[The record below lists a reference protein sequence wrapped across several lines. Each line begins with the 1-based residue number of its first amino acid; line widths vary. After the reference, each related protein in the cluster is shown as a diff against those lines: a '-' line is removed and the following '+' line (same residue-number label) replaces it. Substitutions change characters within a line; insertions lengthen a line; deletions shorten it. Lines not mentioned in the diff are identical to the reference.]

1 MREKIRVLQ
10 YGALSGT
17 YGGMESYIAAQ
28 WKAVDRSKIQY
39 DFLVPENEEHVAYEE
54 DIERLGGR
62 ICKKW
67 VGRKR
72 GVLRHYIALYRFF
85 REHPYDVVV
94 GNFLNLNN
102 IDCLLFAWLFRV
114 PIRVAHAHAAA
125 VDYPSVPQK
134 ILAMAHHFCLKIT
147 ATHLF
152 ACSDLAG
159 KWLFGTLWKSKK
171 SYVIHNGIDTCKFSF
186 NPQVRDN
193 VRLEYGLSDKWVVG
207 HTGRFAVTKNHRFII
222 SVFKELCK
230 ITNDAVLVLVGKGV
244 LEQEI
249 RELVKIDN
257 LQDRVIFMGERENIQ
272 ELLQGMDIFL
282 FPSKSEGLGISL
294 IEAQATGLKCFASEK
309 VVPKDAAVTDLLTF
323 LPLEESPAFWAK
335 HILRAREYTRED
347 RSAYVRQMGYDA
359 SDSVDMVSKVYL
371 GMNS

>member
-1 MREKIRVLQ
+1 MSDKIRVLQ

-28 WKAVDRSKIQY
+28 WKAMDRSKIQY

-114 PIRVAHAHAAA
+114 PIRVAHAHTAG
-125 VDYPSVPQK
+125 VDYPSVLQQFLV
-134 ILAMAHHFCLKIT
+134 IVNHFFLKVL

-159 KWLFGTLWKSKK
+159 KWLFGSLWKSKK
-171 SYVIHNGIDTCKFSF
+171 SYVIHNGIDTHRFYF
-186 NPQVRDN
+186 NPQMRDK
-193 VRLEYGLSDKWVVG
+193 VRLEYGLSDKWVIG
-207 HTGRFAVTKNHRFII
+207 HTGRFAEQKNHRFIV
-222 SVFKELCK
+222 SVFKELCE
-230 ITNDAVLVLVGKGV
+230 ITDDAVLVLVGKGV

-249 RELVKIDN
+249 RELVKTYN
-257 LQDRVIFMGERENIQ
+257 LQDHVIFMGERENIQ

-282 FPSKSEGLGISL
+282 FPSNFEGLGISL
-294 IEAQATGLKCFASEK
+294 IEAQATGLKCFTSEK
-309 VVPKDAAVTDLLTF
+309 VVPKEAAVTDLLTF

-347 RSAYVRQMGYDA
+347 RSAYVRQRGYDA
-359 SDSVDMVSKVYL
+359 ADSVEMVSDVYL
-371 GMNS
+371 GKSQ